1 MENGKESDRS
11 VYRAIREY
19 RERFP
24 EKAVLYNTNSAS
36 RFGWAQ
42 LMATASLP
50 AIPKVDLEKF
60 YKEIPAMNFLNNENY
75 KSDFWTLQNNDHAY
89 LIYLNENRMF
99 SVDLKNSKGRY
110 QVYTIDPETG
120 KTAKK
125 EIIKAGSKIKIEPGN
140 NERLFFIVKI

>member
-1 MENGKESDRS
+1 
-11 VYRAIREY
+11 
-19 RERFP
+19 
-24 EKAVLYNTNSAS
+24 
-36 RFGWAQ
+36 
-42 LMATASLP
+42 
-50 AIPKVDLEKF
+50 
-60 YKEIPAMNFLNNENY
+60 
-75 KSDFWTLQNNDHAY
+75 
-89 LIYLNENRMF
+89 MF